1 MSGDATATA
10 SVAPQHTLPELVAAT
25 SATLARIAADFSPA
39 VFASSLAAEDMV
51 LTDLILKAKLPIGIF
66 TLETG
71 RLHAETLGML
81 DRIRETYGH
90 DVTPYRPD
98 TAAVEDYVKTNG
110 LNAFYDS
117 VEMRKE
123 CCRIRKV
130 DPLNRALAGNR
141 AWVTGQRRAQ
151 STTRAGLDVQEDDAA
166 HGMIKFNPLADWS
179 EADVWAYI
187 RANAVPYNPLHD
199 KGYPSIGCEPCTR
212 AIQPGEDVRAGRWWW
227 ENPESKEC
235 GLHVVD
241 GKLIRI
247 KPATASTAPSNP
259 PPDPVVDNVAPSSSN
274 PV

>member
-1 MSGDATATA
+1 MSTFESRLADT
-10 SVAPQHTLPELVAAT
+10 Q
-25 SATLARIAADFSPA
+25 ATLERIARDFSPA

-51 LTDLILKAKLPIGIF
+51 LTDLILRNKLSIGIF
-66 TLETG
+66 SLETG

-81 DRIRETYGH
+81 DKIKANYGNEITLYKPE
-90 DVTPYRPD
+90 V
-98 TAAVEDYVKTNG
+98 AAVEEYVAKNG

-123 CCRIRKV
+123 CCRIRKIE
-130 DPLNRALAGNR
+130 PLNRALAGNK

-151 STTRAGLDVQEDDAA
+151 STTRTELNVQEFDAA
-166 HGMIKFNPLADWS
+166 HDMQKFNPLADWS
-179 EADVWAYI
+179 EDDVWHYI
-187 RANAVPYNPLHD
+187 RSNNVPYNPLHD

-247 KPATASTAPSNP
+247 KA
-259 PPDPVVDNVAPSSSN
+259 VAN
-274 PV
+274 

>member
-1 MSGDATATA
+1 MSDGSLRTPDALADT
-10 SVAPQHTLPELVAAT
+10 Q
-25 SATLARIAADFSPA
+25 ATLARIARDFSPA

-51 LTDLILKAKLPIGIF
+51 LTDLILRARLPIRIF

-71 RLHAETLGML
+71 RLHKETLGVL
-81 DRIRETYGH
+81 DSIKETY
-90 DVTPYRPD
+90 DYEVALYKPEQNAIANYVT
-98 TAAVEDYVKTNG
+98 TNG

-130 DPLNRALAGNR
+130 EPLNRALAGNK

-151 STTRAGLDVQEDDAA
+151 STTRAELHVQENDEA
-166 HGMIKFNPLADWS
+166 HGMTKFNPLADWS
-179 EADVWAYI
+179 EEDVWHYI
-187 RANAVPYNPLHD
+187 RSNNVPYNPLHD
-199 KGYPSIGCEPCTR
+199 KSYPSIGCEPCTR
-212 AIQPGEDVRAGRWWW
+212 AIQPGEDIRAGRWWW

-247 KPATASTAPSNP
+247 KS
-259 PPDPVVDNVAPSSSN
+259 VAP
-274 PV
+274 

>member
-1 MSGDATATA
+1 MISPDYDG
-10 SVAPQHTLPELVAAT
+10 LVAAT
-25 SATLARIAADFSPA
+25 RATLERIASDFTPA

-51 LTDLILKAKLPIGIF
+51 LTDLILRAKLPIRIF

-71 RLHAETLGML
+71 RLHKETVGML
-81 DRIRETYGH
+81 DRIREVYGYE
-90 DVTPYRPD
+90 VEPYRPD
-98 TAAVEDYVKTNG
+98 TAAVDAYVQQNG

-130 DPLNRALAGNR
+130 DPLNRALAGQR
-141 AWVTGQRRAQ
+141 AWITGQRRAQ
-151 STTRAGLDVQEDDAA
+151 SATRTELAVQEDDAA
-166 HGMIKFNPLADWS
+166 HGMAKFNPLADWS
-179 EADVWAYI
+179 EEDVWHYI
-187 RANAVPYNPLHD
+187 RSNDVPYNPLHD
-199 KGYPSIGCEPCTR
+199 RGYPSIGCEPCTR

-247 KPATASTAPSNP
+247 KQIA
-259 PPDPVVDNVAPSSSN
+259 
-274 PV
+274 

>member
-1 MSGDATATA
+1 MSTTDFDTLLSAT
-10 SVAPQHTLPELVAAT
+10 Q
-25 SATLARIAADFSPA
+25 ATLARIASEFTPA

-51 LTDLILKAKLPIGIF
+51 LTDLILRNKLEIGIF
-66 TLETG
+66 SLETG

-81 DRIRETYGH
+81 DRIKETYGSEIALFK
-90 DVTPYRPD
+90 PEA
-98 TAAVEDYVKTNG
+98 AAVENYVAANG

-123 CCRIRKV
+123 CCRIRKIE
-130 DPLNRALAGNR
+130 PLNRALTGNK

-151 STTRAGLDVQEDDAA
+151 STTRTELNVQEDDAA
-166 HGMIKFNPLADWS
+166 HDMQKFNPLADWS
-179 EADVWAYI
+179 EEDVWHYI
-187 RANAVPYNPLHD
+187 RSNNVPYNPLHD

-247 KPATASTAPSNP
+247 KSATN
-259 PPDPVVDNVAPSSSN
+259 
-274 PV
+274 

>member
-1 MSGDATATA
+1 MTTVTLTALVSAT
-10 SVAPQHTLPELVAAT
+10 Q
-25 SATLARIAADFSPA
+25 ATLATIADRFSPA

-51 LTDLILKAKLPIGIF
+51 LTDMILRARLPIGIF

-71 RLHAETLGML
+71 RLHRETLAML
-81 DRIRETYGH
+81 DRIRDTY
-90 DVTPYRPD
+90 DYEVTLYKPD
-98 TAAVEDYVKTNG
+98 TAAVDAYVDQYG

-130 DPLNRALAGNR
+130 EPLKRALAGNK

-151 STTRAGLDVQEDDAA
+151 SATRTELAVQEDDAA
-166 HGMIKFNPLADWS
+166 HGMTKFNPLADWS
-179 EADVWAYI
+179 EDDVWTYI
-187 RANAVPYNPLHD
+187 RANRVPYNPLHD

-212 AIQPGEDVRAGRWWW
+212 AIQPGEDIRAGRWWW

-241 GKLIRI
+241 GKLVRI
-247 KPATASTAPSNP
+247 KS
-259 PPDPVVDNVAPSSSN
+259 VA
-274 PV
+274 

>member
-1 MSGDATATA
+1 MSDYDA
-10 SVAPQHTLPELVAAT
+10 LVENT
-25 SATLARIAADFSPA
+25 QATLKRIAGEFSPA

-51 LTDLILKAKLPIGIF
+51 LTDMILRAKLPITIF

-71 RLHAETLGML
+71 RLHKETLGMV
-81 DRIRETYGH
+81 DRIRETYGY
-90 DVTPYRPD
+90 DLRLYKPEQ
-98 TAAVEDYVKTNG
+98 AAVDAYVQQNG

-130 DPLNRALAGNR
+130 EPLNRALAGNK

-151 STTRAGLDVQEDDAA
+151 STTRAELAVQEDDPA

-179 EADVWAYI
+179 EEDVWNYI
-187 RANAVPYNPLHD
+187 RSNQVPYNPLHD

-241 GKLIRI
+241 GKLVRI
-247 KPATASTAPSNP
+247 KS
-259 PPDPVVDNVAPSSSN
+259 VA
-274 PV
+274 

>member
-1 MSGDATATA
+1 MSNPDFDA
-10 SVAPQHTLPELVAAT
+10 LVAAT
-25 SATLARIAADFSPA
+25 RATLEQVAREFSPA

-51 LTDLILKAKLPIGIF
+51 LTDLILRARLPIRIF

-71 RLHAETLGML
+71 RLHKETLAVL
-81 DRIRETYGH
+81 DKVRETY
-90 DVTPYRPD
+90 DYDIALYKPEP
-98 TAAVEDYVKTNG
+98 AAVDAYVQQNG

-130 DPLNRALAGNR
+130 EPLKRALAGNK
-141 AWVTGQRRAQ
+141 AWVTGQRRSQ
-151 STTRAGLDVQEDDAA
+151 STTRSALAVQENDEA
-166 HGMIKFNPLADWS
+166 HGMTKFNPLADWS
-179 EADVWAYI
+179 EEDVWHYI
-187 RANAVPYNPLHD
+187 RSNDVPYNALHD

-227 ENPESKEC
+227 ENADSKEC

-247 KPATASTAPSNP
+247 KAVATE
-259 PPDPVVDNVAPSSSN
+259 
-274 PV
+274 

>member
-1 MSGDATATA
+1 MSDAINN
-10 SVAPQHTLPELVAAT
+10 SAT
-25 SATLARIAADFSPA
+25 SFDARLAETLQTLKRIASEFSPA

-51 LTDLILKAKLPIGIF
+51 LTDLILRHTITIDIF

-81 DRIRETYGH
+81 NRIKETYGNEI
-90 DVTPYRPD
+90 TLFKPQ
-98 TAAVEDYVKTNG
+98 ASAVADYVASNG

-130 DPLNRALAGNR
+130 EPLNRALTGKK
-141 AWVTGQRRAQ
+141 AWITGQRRTQ
-151 STTRAGLDVQEDDAA
+151 SSTRGELHVQEDDTA
-166 HGMIKFNPLADWS
+166 HDMQKFNPLADWS
-179 EADVWAYI
+179 EEDVWHYI
-187 RANAVPYNPLHD
+187 RANNVPYNPLHD

-247 KPATASTAPSNP
+247 KQIA
-259 PPDPVVDNVAPSSSN
+259 
-274 PV
+274 